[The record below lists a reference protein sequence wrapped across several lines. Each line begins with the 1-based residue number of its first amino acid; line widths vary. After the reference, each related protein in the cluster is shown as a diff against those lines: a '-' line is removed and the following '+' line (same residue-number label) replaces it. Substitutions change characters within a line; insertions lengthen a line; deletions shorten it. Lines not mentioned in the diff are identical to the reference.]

1 MPNFLWS
8 SINSFSPK
16 FTKYRK
22 TWLATQL
29 LVYGMSRTL
38 PVTDQ
43 LWQYGITWGLP
54 IKIELEKNMTHG
66 AHGLM

>member
-1 MPNFLWS
+1 MPNFLWP

-29 LVYGMSRTL
+29 LVYGMARTL
-38 PVTDQ
+38 PVADK
-43 LWQYGITWGLP
+43 LWQYGITRGLP
-54 IKIELEKNMTHG
+54 IKIELEKNMMQD
-66 AHGLM
+66 AHDLM